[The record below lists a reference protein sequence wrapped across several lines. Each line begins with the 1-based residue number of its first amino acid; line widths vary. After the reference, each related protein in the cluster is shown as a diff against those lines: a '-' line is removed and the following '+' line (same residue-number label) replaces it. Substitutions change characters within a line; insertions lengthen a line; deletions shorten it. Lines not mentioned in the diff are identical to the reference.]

1 MEHSIVSRRSLLKLG
16 ALTCLTAAVL
26 PYVHADQVRAADNAC
41 DPGPCPIPYFEK
53 LRPATP
59 KEALTAL
66 EQGNQRWYDFDPQ
79 HPDQC
84 EAYLKNCSAVPQK
97 PFAAILSCADSR
109 VPPELLFDLGVA
121 DLFVA
126 RVAGNS
132 AVPITEDSLV
142 YGTEHL
148 GALVLFVLGH
158 SDCGAVTAAVKSF
171 NPYFPQPTYAFEPPI
186 YPAVR
191 AARKIVEEEGKDPRD
206 PSVVTPVAIDQHV
219 ILTTQALNSR
229 EPFKDLVKDDKLLV
243 KGGRY
248 DLRKLTVTI
257 LI

>member
-1 MEHSIVSRRSLLKLG
+1 MEHSIVSRRSLLRLAAVTG
-16 ALTCLTAAVL
+16 LTAAVL
-26 PYVHADQVRAADNAC
+26 PYVHADQARAADNAC
-41 DPGPCPIPYFEK
+41 NPGPCPISGFENS
-53 LRPATP
+53 RPATP

-84 EAYLKNCSAVPQK
+84 EDYLKKCSAVAQK

-132 AVPITEDSLV
+132 AVPITEDSLA

-148 GALVLFVLGH
+148 GASALLVLGH

-171 NPYFPQPTYAFEPPI
+171 NPYFSEPTYAFEPPI

-191 AARKIVEEEGKDPRD
+191 AARKIVRNEGGDPD
-206 PSVVTPVAIDQHV
+206 NPTVVTPIAIDQHV
-219 ILTTQALNSR
+219 ILTTQALRSR
-229 EPFKDLVKDDKLLV
+229 EPFKDLVRDNKLLV